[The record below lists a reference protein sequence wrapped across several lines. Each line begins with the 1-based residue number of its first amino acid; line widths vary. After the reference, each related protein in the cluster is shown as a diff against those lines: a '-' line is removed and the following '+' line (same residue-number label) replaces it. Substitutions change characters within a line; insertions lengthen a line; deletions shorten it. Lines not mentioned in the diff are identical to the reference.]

1 MSLYTGKILQSY
13 EWIELHIDNNI
24 IEQVNQFSSVEK
36 GPLVKD
42 KYPMFE
48 WASGIP
54 VLYETQ
60 EESPNIIDEDELD
73 VEEVSA
79 NDNDNGQEEDEDDRC
94 LNIIEENQEPVN
106 E

>member
-1 MSLYTGKILQSY
+1 M
-13 EWIELHIDNNI
+13 
-24 IEQVNQFSSVEK
+24 
-36 GPLVKD
+36 
-42 KYPMFE
+42 
-48 WASGIP
+48 SGIP

-79 NDNDNGQEEDEDDRC
+79 NDDDNGQEEDEDERC